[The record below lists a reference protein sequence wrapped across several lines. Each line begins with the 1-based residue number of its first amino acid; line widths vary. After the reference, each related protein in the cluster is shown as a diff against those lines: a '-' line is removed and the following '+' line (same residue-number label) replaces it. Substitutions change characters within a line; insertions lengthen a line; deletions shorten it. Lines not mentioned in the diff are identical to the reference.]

1 MAGPWEAYQTA
12 APAPSAGPW
21 EAYAPPQQGFLDTIA
36 TAARKVYN
44 DPSKLLDTTLGK
56 VAKSVYSGVTLP
68 GDVMAGKDS
77 ADNTGRVMDLAMVGS
92 PVNPGVRAGDQMIP
106 GVAKSFV
113 PEKAAVPT
121 AEELLQAGGAGFD
134 KARNMGVEIHPDS
147 VKTFAQNLKSQLEA
161 DGIYAERAPATHKIL
176 DRLQDAPPGSYATVG
191 NLDSARKSLGEAAKD
206 FLNPTEQGA
215 AWRATGGLHD
225 FMQNI
230 PSEGVL
236 AGSPAAASTE
246 LKGAIGN
253 YASGKRSNHI
263 TGLEERADLN
273 AAVAGS
279 GQNIDNAIRQR
290 FRDILVKPKEGR
302 GYNDAELASV
312 EGIAR
317 GSKTGNTMRALGNM
331 LGGGGG
337 LGTVAASSAGAG
349 AGMAAGGPVGAAIGA
364 ATPVLGYT
372 AKAIGNALTKSKVA
386 KLDEAVRMRS
396 PLYEDRIA
404 NPNMIPADAEKRALI
419 ARLLM
424 LGSQPQQ

>member
-1 MAGPWEAYQTA
+1 MAGPWEAYQTQ

-21 EAYAPPQQGFLDTIA
+21 EAYAQAQPGFLDTLA

-56 VAKSVYSGVTLP
+56 VAKSVYSGVTFP
-68 GDVMAGKDS
+68 GDVAAGKDS

-92 PVNPGVRAGDQMIP
+92 PVNPAIRAGDKMIP
-106 GVAKSFV
+106 GVGKSFV

-121 AEELLQAGGAGFD
+121 AEELTTAGGAGFD
-134 KARNMGVEIHPDS
+134 KARNMGVEISPNS
-147 VKTFAQNLKSQLEA
+147 VNDFARNLKSQLEA
-161 DGIYAERAPATHKIL
+161 DGIYAERAPATHKVL
-176 DRLQDAPPGSYATVG
+176 DRLQDAPPGSYATIG
-191 NLDSARKSLGEAAKD
+191 NLDSARKSFGEAAKD
-206 FLNPTEQGA
+206 FLNPTEQAA

-230 PSEGVL
+230 PPEGVL
-236 AGSPAAASTE
+236 AGSPAAASAE
-246 LKGAIGN
+246 LKSAIGN
-253 YASGKRSNHI
+253 YASGKRSNHV

-279 GQNIDNAIRQR
+279 GQNVDNAIRQR

-302 GYNDAELASV
+302 GYNDAELARA
-312 EGIAR
+312 EEIAR

-337 LGTVAASSAGAG
+337 LGTVAAASAGAG
-349 AGMAAGGPVGAAIGA
+349 AGMAAGGPVGAVIGA
-364 ATPVLGYT
+364 TTPILGYT
-372 AKAIGNALTKSKVA
+372 AKAIGNALTKNKVA

-396 PLYEDRIA
+396 PLYEDRVA
-404 NPNMIPADAEKRALI
+404 NPNMLPADAEKRALI
-419 ARLLM
+419 ARMLM
-424 LGSQPQQ
+424 LGSQQR